1 MTKSLLRNAMLASF
15 IIIAFF
21 GCGQQPGRMSSGNC
35 GIDVIGDTLTIQ
47 STRSG
52 IQTVSY
58 SIKGK
63 AFKSK
68 TFSRTIKLNTIQLIR
83 EDNSQINEY
92 AYEIATKGY
101 LPIRFTIESQLDTT
115 IKVRINS
122 ESVTG
127 NDFAKI
133 LTGPCLKVAPK
144 GVSVNQEREIK
155 KWLYNQGT
163 HIDEATIH
171 KMAEISNALSSSSYN
186 EFVPEEGETLPIL
199 TSFQNVQYKISTDIK
214 ADYYYLFAGT
224 SYSEINDF
232 IAEVVSQN
240 FVYANESNA
249 ANFHCFSSQDKGG
262 ILLISLIA
270 VNKDWSKKI
279 VPLGLVV
286 IDNIKPSVISDNIG
300 TSGIES
306 MLSGHN
312 SKQGDLVN
320 QIMLNELNARISLP
334 ADIPETDGFVFIET
348 GQFRGDNAQFSITYR
363 GDVESMTIKRE
374 IHRSY
379 SWLRPGSKTITFT
392 NQKSPIHLTYALDL
406 AIGDNYIP
414 ITVKDKR
421 GNVTEYSYHIEMVQV
436 EKTNPEI
443 NIDNN
448 IDIWN

>member
-1 MTKSLLRNAMLASF
+1 
-15 IIIAFF
+15 
-21 GCGQQPGRMSSGNC
+21 
-35 GIDVIGDTLTIQ
+35 
-47 STRSG
+47 
-52 IQTVSY
+52 
-58 SIKGK
+58 
-63 AFKSK
+63 
-68 TFSRTIKLNTIQLIR
+68 
-83 EDNSQINEY
+83 
-92 AYEIATKGY
+92 
-101 LPIRFTIESQLDTT
+101 
-115 IKVRINS
+115 
-122 ESVTG
+122 
-127 NDFAKI
+127 
-133 LTGPCLKVAPK
+133 
-144 GVSVNQEREIK
+144 
-155 KWLYNQGT
+155 
-163 HIDEATIH
+163 
-171 KMAEISNALSSSSYN
+171 
-186 EFVPEEGETLPIL
+186 
-199 TSFQNVQYKISTDIK
+199 
-214 ADYYYLFAGT
+214 
-224 SYSEINDF
+224 
-232 IAEVVSQN
+232 
-240 FVYANESNA
+240 
-249 ANFHCFSSQDKGG
+249 
-262 ILLISLIA
+262 
-270 VNKDWSKKI
+270 
-279 VPLGLVV
+279 
-286 IDNIKPSVISDNIG
+286 
-300 TSGIES
+300 